1 VIKTDQQS
9 LKFLIEQKVGT
20 PFQEKWITMLLGYS
34 FKVEYKRGVDKK
46 VTDTLSRRDG
56 WDEEVSISVLSIPMA
71 TWVEKVKE
79 QYLLDVFQ
87 ELLK

>member
-1 VIKTDQQS
+1 
-9 LKFLIEQKVGT
+9 VGT
-20 PFQEKWITMLLGYS
+20 PFQEKWITKLLGYS
-34 FKVEYKRGVDKK
+34 FKVEYKRGVDNK